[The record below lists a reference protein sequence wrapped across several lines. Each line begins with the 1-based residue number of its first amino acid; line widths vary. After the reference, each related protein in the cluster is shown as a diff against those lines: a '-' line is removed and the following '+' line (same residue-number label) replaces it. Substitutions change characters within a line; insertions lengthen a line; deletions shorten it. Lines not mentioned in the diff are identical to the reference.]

1 MSQVSSAKKLL
12 LITLCSL
19 FILVG
24 CGAKNNKVDY
34 EGPTEGPD
42 VIKMTPDSD
51 PK

>member
-1 MSQVSSAKKLL
+1 MVKKLL
-12 LITLCSL
+12 IILCSL

-34 EGPTEGPD
+34 EGPTKGPD
-42 VIKMTPDSD
+42 VIKMMPNSD